1 MPDPSAAPLSLH
13 RPQRPSEAFAD
24 YARAERE
31 RRVNAGDPFDAEVF
45 DEAVDLV
52 LRRLQMLEEEGLA

>member
-1 MPDPSAAPLSLH
+1 MSESSAAPLSLH

-24 YARAERE
+24 YCRAERD
-31 RRVNAGDPFDAEVF
+31 RRANAGAPFDAELF

-52 LRRLQMLEEEGLA
+52 LRRLHMLEEEGLA

>member
-24 YARAERE
+24 YCRAERE
-31 RRVNAGDPFDAEVF
+31 RRANSGAPFDAALF
-45 DEAVDLV
+45 DEAADLV
-52 LRRLQMLEEEGLA
+52 LRRLHMLEEEDQA